1 MVSVVTAI
9 VTCMTDAERPFI
21 REALQSVH
29 KQTIPC
35 ETIIVVLES
44 NTWIDDVAAE
54 FPHMKVMRRPP
65 GWEGA
70 ARHTGLDAA
79 RTEFV
84 AFLDG
89 DDAWL
94 PRKTEKQ
101 VAMLRNGRSD
111 LVGVDYIMVTEEGKP
126 FAYCLGRYMTP
137 PSSWMIRRETML
149 RYPFDPGTPV
159 GVDWQ
164 WWVSTWHTVPR
175 LRIPEPLVRY
185 RVRRQSLSNTLPSK
199 RRKLA
204 LSKLSGLPT
213 ARPLLLAATY
223 ALNRL
228 YQRRDY
234 VVPKVL
240 DVPNTVAVESRS

>member
-1 MVSVVTAI
+1 MASDVTAI

-21 REALQSVH
+21 REALQSVQD
-29 KQTIPC
+29 QTMPC
-35 ETIIVVLES
+35 ETIVVALES
-44 NTWIDDVAAE
+44 NTWIDGVTAE
-54 FPHMKVMRRPP
+54 FPGITLIRRPP

-70 ARHTGLDAA
+70 ARHTGIDAA
-79 RTEFV
+79 RTKFV

-94 PRKTEKQ
+94 PGKTEKQ
-101 VAMLRNGRSD
+101 VDMLRNGSWD
-111 LVGVDYIMVTEEGKP
+111 LVGVDYIMITEEGKP
-126 FAYCLGRYMTP
+126 FAYALARYMSP
-137 PSSWMIRRETML
+137 PSSWMIHRETML

-164 WWVSTWHTVPR
+164 WWVNNWHTVRR
-175 LRIPEPLVRY
+175 LRVPEALMRY
-185 RVRRQSLSNTLPSK
+185 RVRRQSLSTTLPSK

-204 LSKLSGLPT
+204 LSKLSDLPT

-240 DVPNTVAVESRS
+240 DIPTVA